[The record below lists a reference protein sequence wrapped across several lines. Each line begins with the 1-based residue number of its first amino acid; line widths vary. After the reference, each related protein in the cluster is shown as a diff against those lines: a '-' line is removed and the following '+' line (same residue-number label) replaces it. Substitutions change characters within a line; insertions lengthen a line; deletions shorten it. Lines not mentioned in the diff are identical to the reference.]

1 MLLRGPIV
9 SIMKVCITTDRR
21 RERVDKCRRGW
32 SDKSGSS
39 GRRKG
44 RRVRWVV
51 GAVAGFGRLP
61 DKVVRMEVEDGVE
74 AEPGE
79 RCILRPIY
87 HSTVGIDLFEK
98 ALAS

>member
-1 MLLRGPIV
+1 M
-9 SIMKVCITTDRR
+9 
-21 RERVDKCRRGW
+21 
-32 SDKSGSS
+32 
-39 GRRKG
+39 
-44 RRVRWVV
+44 RWVV

-61 DKVVRMEVEDGVE
+61 DKVVRMKAEDGVE

>member
-32 SDKSGSS
+32 SDKSGS
-39 GRRKG
+39 RKG

-61 DKVVRMEVEDGVE
+61 DKVVRMKAEDGVE
-74 AEPGE
+74 AEPG
-79 RCILRPIY
+79 
-87 HSTVGIDLFEK
+87 
-98 ALAS
+98 